1 MAIIAT
7 SKSEVYRVD
16 KDISEIQAA
25 AANGSFT
32 PLHPEKK

>member
-32 PLHPEKK
+32 PLHPENK